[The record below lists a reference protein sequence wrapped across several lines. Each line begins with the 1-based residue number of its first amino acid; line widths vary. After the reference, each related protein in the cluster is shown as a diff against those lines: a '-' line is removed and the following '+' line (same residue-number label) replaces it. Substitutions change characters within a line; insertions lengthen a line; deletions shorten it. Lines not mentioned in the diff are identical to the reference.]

1 VSVIVSRT
9 GKGPERFPDS
19 GDRPDTLGPGV
30 AAALRTLLRAAEDA
44 ANIGT
49 WEWDLET
56 DELRWSDNLFRIYGL
71 EPGAI
76 RPSLGYGYL
85 FEQLHP
91 GDRERVERAGEAIRK
106 EGQLQPLE
114 YRFIR
119 PDGAMRNL
127 RATQALVEHT
137 SSHPRQILGTVQD
150 ITERRRAEREIA
162 THIAI
167 SESLVNWRTLE
178 QGSEGL
184 LQSVAEV
191 LQCATSVMWIPQGDV
206 LVARVVRRSD
216 AKDGVEAI
224 ESVIRQLR
232 LPRGIGLAGRAWE
245 RAEPIAVSNLE
256 DNPRF
261 GHGVVDDM
269 SGAVAVPA
277 MHAEQVLAV
286 LEFFLCEPADV
297 SDRFRRSLSG
307 IGHELGRFLAH
318 RGGELKP
325 STLTPRE
332 VEVLQLAANGRSG
345 NEIAA
350 ALTVTSATVK
360 THFERIYLKYGAS
373 NRASAV
379 AKALREGLID

>member
-1 VSVIVSRT
+1 MGSP
-9 GKGPERFPDS
+9 GKREDE
-19 GDRPDTLGPGV
+19 V
-30 AAALRTLLRAAEDA
+30 AVALRTLLHAAEDA
-44 ANIGT
+44 AHIGT
-49 WEWDLET
+49 WEWDLES

-91 GDRERVERAGEAIRK
+91 GDRDRVESAGESIRR
-106 EGQLQPLE
+106 EGQLEPLE

-119 PDGAMRNL
+119 PDGSMRYL
-127 RATQALVEHT
+127 RATQALVEHSDT
-137 SSHPRQILGTVQD
+137 HPRRILGTVQD

-167 SESLVNWRTLE
+167 SEALVNWRTLE

-184 LQSVAEV
+184 LQSVADV

-206 LVARVVRRSD
+206 LIARVVRRSATND
-216 AKDGVEAI
+216 SVELI

-232 LPRGIGLAGRAWE
+232 LPRGIGLAGRVWDE
-245 RAEPIAVSNLE
+245 AEPMTESSL
-256 DNPRF
+256 DDDPRF
-261 GHGVVDDM
+261 ATGVFDGM

-286 LEFFLCEPADV
+286 LEFFLCEPADA

-350 ALTVTSATVK
+350 SLTVTPATVK

-379 AKALREGLID
+379 AKAIREGLID

>member
-1 VSVIVSRT
+1 MIVSRT
-9 GKGPERFPDS
+9 GKGPQRFPDS
-19 GDRPDTLGPGV
+19 GGRPDKFDPGI
-30 AAALRTLLRAAEDA
+30 ASALRTLLRAAEDA
-44 ANIGT
+44 AHIGT
-49 WEWDLET
+49 WEWDLES

-91 GDRERVERAGEAIRK
+91 GDRERVERAGERIRQ
-106 EGQLQPLE
+106 EGQLEALE

-119 PDGAMRNL
+119 PDRAMRNL
-127 RATQALVEHT
+127 RATQALVEPSGT
-137 SSHPRQILGTVQD
+137 HPRRILGTVQD

-178 QGSEGL
+178 QGSEEL
-184 LQSVAEV
+184 LQNVAEV
-191 LQCATSVMWIPQGDV
+191 LECATSVMWIPQGDV
-206 LVARVVRRSD
+206 LVARVVRR
-216 AKDGVEAI
+216 AEGKEGVELI

-245 RAEPIAVSNLE
+245 HAEPITVSSLE
-256 DNPRF
+256 DDPRF
-261 GHGVVDDM
+261 GHGVLDEL

-277 MHAEQVLAV
+277 MHVEEVLAV
-286 LEFFLCEPADV
+286 LEFFLCEPADA

-345 NEIAA
+345 KEIAD
-350 ALTVTSATVK
+350 ALTVTTATVK
-360 THFERIYLKYGAS
+360 THFERIYLKYGVA
-373 NRASAV
+373 NRTSAV